1 MKLPRFYLFNLKKPK
16 FLMVYPNRYLLYP
29 LNQIL
34 RGLWNI
40 YFEYNF
46 LKYSNPIKLIFI
58 VFFPLKLYVIMLH
71 IIC

>member
-1 MKLPRFYLFNLKKPK
+1 
-16 FLMVYPNRYLLYP
+16 MVYPNRYLLDP